1 LTTAPP
7 QSKKIFPFAHV
18 SNDKKCV
25 TLLNPQAVDLDAY
38 RKKVQEAIK
47 IYERRLDQIV
57 WKALPQKEKE
67 KFEQDQPVSY
77 VDRKESLL
85 EALANAKW
93 PIASQE
99 LVMLEDEIIT
109 ALTYLQQASDLEINS
124 TLEEQQL
131 WGTALHNYRLT
142 FPTLFGM

>member
-67 KFEQDQPVSY
+67 KFEQDRPVSY

-109 ALTYLQQASDLEINS
+109 ALTYLFQTLWDS
-124 TLEEQQL
+124 TLEQQQL
-131 WGTALHNYRLT
+131 WGPALHNYRLT
-142 FPTLFGM
+142 LPTLFGV